1 MIAVNYNKEYDAIIV
16 GSGPNGLAAG
26 IVLAQN
32 GKKVKIIEAS
42 DSVGGGA
49 RTKFLT
55 LPGYKHDVCSAIH
68 PMAMASP
75 FFASLPLQNYGLK
88 WITPEFPVAHPLDN
102 EPAAIMEMDVH
113 RTASGL
119 GRDNQTY
126 LNLFNPIIKD
136 FNDLLPDLL
145 GPFNPF
151 PKNPIKIAKFGLNA
165 IRSASSLINSKFKET
180 RSRALLAGLAAHS
193 IQPLDNIATSAITLV
208 LGTAGHAVGWPM
220 PEGGSQSLSNALAEH
235 FTFLGGE
242 IETGK
247 MISSVEQLSEA
258 KAILFDIT
266 PKQILEIA
274 ENEIPKSYAKKLNRY
289 RYGPGVFKLDLALDG
304 PIPWK
309 DENCCK
315 AATVHI
321 GGTFEE
327 IAKAES
333 QVFEG
338 IHPEKPFVLLAQ
350 QSLFDSTRAPEGKHT
365 VWCYCHVPNGS
376 TQDMTQQ
383 IEDQIER
390 FAPGFKDLILFR
402 NKMNAADMQTY
413 NPNYIG
419 GDINGGIQDL
429 RQLYTRPVNL
439 FDPYRIPNTSF
450 FICSSSSP
458 PGGGV
463 HGMCGYHA
471 AQAVLNFL
479 K

>member
-1 MIAVNYNKEYDAIIV
+1 MEVVDKNKQYDAIIV

-26 IVLAQN
+26 IALAQK
-32 GKKVKIIEAS
+32 GKKIKIIEAS
-42 DSVGGGA
+42 DTVGGGA

-75 FFASLPLQNYGLK
+75 FFTTLPLEKYGLK
-88 WITPEFPVAHPLDN
+88 WITPRFPVAHPLDN
-102 EPAAIMEMDVH
+102 EPAVIMDLDIH
-113 RTASGL
+113 KTASEL
-119 GRDNQTY
+119 GIDSAAY
-126 LNLFNPIIKD
+126 LKLFSPIIKD

-145 GPFNPF
+145 GPFNPI
-151 PKNPIKIAKFGLNA
+151 PKSPIKVAKFGLNA
-165 IRSASSLINSKFKET
+165 IRSASSLVNSKFKGD
-180 RSRALLAGLAAHS
+180 RSRALFAGLAAHS
-193 IQPLDNIATSAITLV
+193 IQPLDNTATSAIALV
-208 LGTAGHAVGWPM
+208 LGAAGHAVGWPL

-235 FTFLGGE
+235 FTYLGGE

-247 MISSVEQLSEA
+247 MITSVDQLSEA
-258 KAILFDIT
+258 KAVLFDIT
-266 PKQILEIA
+266 PKQILSIA
-274 ENEIPKSYAKKLNRY
+274 ENQIPKSYAKKLKSY

-309 DENCCK
+309 DENCSK

-327 IAKAES
+327 IAEAES

-338 IHPEKPFVLLAQ
+338 KHPEKPFVLLTQ
-350 QSLFDSTRAPEGKHT
+350 QSFFDQSRAPEGKHT

-376 TQDMTQQ
+376 TRDMTQQ

-390 FAPGFKDLILFR
+390 FAPGFKDLILSR

-439 FDPYRIPNTSF
+439 FDPYRIPNTSY

-479 K
+479 N

>member
-1 MIAVNYNKEYDAIIV
+1 MKAVDKHKQYDAIIV

-26 IVLAQN
+26 IALAQK
-32 GKKVKIIEAS
+32 GKKVKIIEAG
-42 DSVGGGA
+42 DTVGGGA

-75 FFASLPLQNYGLK
+75 FFASLPLEKYGLK
-88 WITPEFPVAHPLDN
+88 WITPPFPVAHPLDN
-102 EPAAIMEMDVH
+102 EPAIIMDLDIH
-113 RTASGL
+113 KTANEL
-119 GRDNQTY
+119 GIDKAAY
-126 LNLFNPIIKD
+126 LKLLNPIVRD

-151 PKNPIKIAKFGLNA
+151 PKSPIKVAKFGLNA
-165 IRSASSLINSKFKET
+165 IRSATSLVNSKFDGD
-180 RSRALLAGLAAHS
+180 RSRALFAGLAAHS
-193 IQPLDNIATSAITLV
+193 IQPLDNVATSAIALV
-208 LGTAGHAVGWPM
+208 LGAAGHAVGWPL
-220 PEGGSQSLSNALAEH
+220 PEGGSQSLANALADH
-235 FTFLGGE
+235 FAFLGGE

-247 MISSVEQLSEA
+247 LITSVDQLSEA
-258 KAILFDIT
+258 KTILFDIT
-266 PKQILEIA
+266 PQQILSIA
-274 ENEIPKSYAKKLNRY
+274 ENEIPKSYADKLKDY

-309 DENCCK
+309 DENCNN

-327 IAKAES
+327 IAEAEN

-338 IHPEKPFVLLAQ
+338 KHPEKPFVLLTQ
-350 QSLFDSTRAPEGKHT
+350 QSLFDKTRAPEGKHT

-376 TQDMTQQ
+376 TRDMTLQ
-383 IEDQIER
+383 IENQIER
-390 FAPGFKDLILFR
+390 FAPGFKDLILSR
-402 NKMNAADMQTY
+402 NKMNASDMQTY

-419 GDINGGIQDL
+419 GDINGGIQDI
-429 RQLYTRPVNL
+429 RQLFTRPVNL

-471 AQAVLNFL
+471 AQAALKFL
-479 K
+479 R